1 MRRHACLRVLATWGR
16 RRRRE
21 KRRGIIGEG
30 EWKEEKTEIR
40 DDDAVVPACPDAAYR
55 QRWIRRL
62 FAL

>member
-1 MRRHACLRVLATWGR
+1 LATWGR